1 MAANHRLLTNLNV
14 AQLQQLYK
22 QSAFEVDAKVY
33 IYNGKRSLCD
43 ETLVKI
49 VLSLMEEQVWRQKF
63 QAGLD
68 VKEKRR
74 QMMEEN
80 FAKRT
85 AQHGSHVGLSEE
97 DALSASS

>member
-1 MAANHRLLTNLNV
+1 M
-14 AQLQQLYK
+14 
-22 QSAFEVDAKVY
+22 
-33 IYNGKRSLCD
+33 
-43 ETLVKI
+43 
-49 VLSLMEEQVWRQKF
+49 WRQKF

-85 AQHGSHVGLSEE
+85 GPYGSHTGLSEE
-97 DALSASS
+97 EGLDDSSQDHLS